1 MYCAKYRAFLSAAYG
16 PSLRTSTLVE
26 GRADTGKGHKKRDEK
41 RDVYRT
47 QKSTVSRAI
56 HVNNEIPPIRKV
68 RHVSSKESNVTG
80 VIFDS
85 FSCHMAGDLIIFP

>member
-1 MYCAKYRAFLSAAYG
+1 MSVRVVSALQIIYG
-16 PSLRTSTLVE
+16 LLRSKKVEHTREGATKRTSVC
-26 GRADTGKGHKKRDEK
+26 G
-41 RDVYRT
+41 T
-47 QKSTVSRAI
+47 QKSTVFCAI
-56 HVNNEIPPIRKV
+56 HVKNEIYPIRKV

>member
-1 MYCAKYRAFLSAAYG
+1 MPPPWQLMMMMRLSWLMLCTDFYV
-16 PSLRTSTLVE
+16 LE
-26 GRADTGKGHKKRDEK
+26 QIQGKGHKKRDEK